1 MLRSSMKQIRVLRR
15 KGHALSQDVLDCLS
29 ALKTADLWAHAQLLE
44 YAEWRTIDIVSDLPQ
59 AVAILRGQ
67 GFEVEAA

>member
-1 MLRSSMKQIRVLRR
+1 V
-15 KGHALSQDVLDCLS
+15 S

-44 YAEWRTIDIVSDLPQ
+44 YAEWRTIEIVSELPQ